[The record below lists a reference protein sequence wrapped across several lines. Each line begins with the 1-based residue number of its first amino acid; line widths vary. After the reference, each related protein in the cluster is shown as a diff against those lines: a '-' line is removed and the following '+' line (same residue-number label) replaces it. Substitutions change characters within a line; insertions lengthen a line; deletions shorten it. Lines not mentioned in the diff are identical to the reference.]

1 MPGLYIGG
9 SGNGVGPVG
18 PIDRGTFTYGNSGKF
33 PTPPSWNPVTP
44 PAPPTSNP
52 VQSPGPNVLG
62 AQAVRPT
69 GPSAGFDPS
78 YLQNLATAIGG
89 LFSRPQGNLSFN
101 PLGNL
106 SEISPPTGFGTA
118 PVPGL
123 PNTMLQDA
131 INGLSFMFQPPAPPS
146 TSGSS
151 FVGSGGGGGGDNG
164 GRRSPLAY

>member
-9 SGNGVGPVG
+9 MPPTNFGNG
-18 PIDRGTFTYGNSGKF
+18 PIISRGGISTAPNTTPAPTPGGF
-33 PTPPSWNPVTP
+33 PTTGTPSP
-44 PAPPTSNP
+44 S
-52 VQSPGPNVLG
+52 SPGVLG

-69 GPSAGFDPS
+69 GPFQGFDPS

-164 GRRSPLAY
+164 GRRSLLAY